1 MTTPYASCKTF
12 GLDLDRPAGLTAT
25 RPCQKATVKID
36 HVSFSQVMQAVNPL
50 NHLPIVSG
58 LMQQS
63 HAAENA
69 ANPLMPAAK
78 LIGSTLLGG
87 VPGFFVGLA
96 SAVYHEMAGA
106 TATAAGAA
114 TAYRSVAD
122 AHKRDAELFG

>member
-12 GLDLDRPAGLTAT
+12 GYDLDRPAGLAAI
-25 RPCQKATVKID
+25 RPCQKATVKVD
-36 HVSFSQVMQAVNPL
+36 DVSFSQVMQAINPL
-50 NHLPIVSG
+50 NHLPVVSG

-96 SAVYHEMAGA
+96 STIYHEISSAP
-106 TATAAGAA
+106 TVAGAA
-114 TAYRSVAD
+114 TAYRAVAD
-122 AHKRDAELFG
+122 AHKPDADIFG